1 MAIRNTSCA
10 GRRNK
15 DRREASGDAEV
26 YPERKFKGTRYDAG
40 RENLE
45 RESRARRLN
54 PIRKRHT
61 PQSEWTEKDS
71 PIAQLVR
78 ALH

>member
-45 RESRARRLN
+45 IVSSEEIESDSQTTYSAVRVDGEG
-54 PIRKRHT
+54 
-61 PQSEWTEKDS
+61 QSYS
-71 PIAQLVR
+71 SVG
-78 ALH
+78 